1 MQLLNTNKISAA
13 DGIKAVVYG
22 KSGVGKT
29 MLIAT
34 APSPFIFSA
43 EKGLLSLRK
52 SSIVYTEISTFKE
65 LTDAY
70 DWATKS
76 SEAKKFDTFALDS
89 LSEIAEI
96 VLAQELKQN
105 KDPRK
110 AYGNMQQS
118 MYGLIRSFRDMKG
131 KNVVFVAKQMLIE
144 EGQPPVI
151 TKRMSP
157 IMPSAA
163 LQNQTPYF
171 FDLILHMSIETY
183 DGVPYRVLQTG
194 STAQYDAKDRSG
206 NLDAIERPDLSA
218 IFKKVLL

>member
-1 MQLLNTNKISAA
+1 MQLFNTNKISAA

-34 APSPFIFSA
+34 APAPFIFSA

-52 SSIVYTEISTFKE
+52 SSITYTEINNFKD
-65 LTDAY
+65 LTEAY
-70 DWATKS
+70 EWAMKS
-76 SEAKKFDTFALDS
+76 SEAKKFNTFALDS

-96 VLAQELKQN
+96 VLAEELKNN

-118 MYGLIRSFRDMKG
+118 MYGLIRSFRDIKG
-131 KNVVFVAKQMLIE
+131 KNVMFVAKQMLVE
-144 EGQPPVI
+144 EGTPPFV

-163 LQNQTPYF
+163 LQNQMPYF
-171 FDLILHMSIETY
+171 FDLILHMSVETY
-183 DGVPYRVLQTG
+183 DGVNYRVLHTG

-206 NLDAIERPDLSA
+206 NLDAIEPPNLSA
-218 IFKKVLL
+218 IFKKAAL